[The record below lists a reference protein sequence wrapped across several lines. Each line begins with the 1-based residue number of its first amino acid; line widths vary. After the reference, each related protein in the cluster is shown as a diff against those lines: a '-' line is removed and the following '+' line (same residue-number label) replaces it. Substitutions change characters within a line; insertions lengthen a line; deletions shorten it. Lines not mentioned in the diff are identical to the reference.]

1 MGFQELTPGQKP
13 ARNMKSFVPLSLLL
27 VGMARGQEDVDAA
40 SLNAILPAGYTKV
53 CEDGEEGGAPRG
65 KRQVGGGDG
74 PPPCW
79 SLVDADFDR
88 KDCSSFEG
96 KCSKEKPYVGTG
108 QSTMCI
114 FFPQASKWFKLGGS
128 YGWCGADNC
137 LISILRDNA
146 ILPGL
151 WQHFSLCLLDILP

>member
-1 MGFQELTPGQKP
+1 MVTEVSVELHIFFIFFQ
-13 ARNMKSFVPLSLLL
+13 SFVPLSLLL
-27 VGMARGQEDVDAA
+27 VGMARGQEEVDAA

-79 SLVDADFDR
+79 TLVDADFDR
-88 KDCSSFEG
+88 KECSSFEG
-96 KCSKEKPYVGTG
+96 KCSTEKPYVGTG
-108 QSTMCI
+108 QNTMCI
-114 FFPQASKWFKLGGS
+114 YFPQASKWFKLGGS

-137 LISILRDNA
+137 CDFHPKGQCNPPR
-146 ILPGL
+146 
-151 WQHFSLCLLDILP
+151 